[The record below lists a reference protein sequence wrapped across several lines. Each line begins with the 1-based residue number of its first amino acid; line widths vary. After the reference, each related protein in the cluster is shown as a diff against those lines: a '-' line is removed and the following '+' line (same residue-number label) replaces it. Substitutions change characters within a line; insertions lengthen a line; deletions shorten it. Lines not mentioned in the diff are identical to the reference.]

1 MKKTI
6 IVIVLFITILGC
18 HKKQRL
24 TIIPMITRINK
35 EIKNGVQ
42 FFEIDNYSEYPTS
55 NLMDSILAFSEKELS
70 KNNQMPPKVRIQYFY
85 RETLFGACGD
95 ELIYL
100 DSDFYEE
107 GLQDCMDQRV
117 AIISITP
124 SEFKINDSIYIRDI
138 TIWNDNKKPTKDYR
152 IQSNGTRYPDFYRK
166 THISRR
172 DSILVKGTVWKIFK
186 KGEIE
191 RN

>member
-6 IVIVLFITILGC
+6 IVIVLFMTILGC

-55 NLMDSILAFSEKELS
+55 NLMDSILAFLK
-70 KNNQMPPKVRIQYFY
+70 KNCLKIIRCHQKLEYNIF
-85 RETLFGACGD
+85 TGNTFGACGD

-100 DSDFYEE
+100 DSDF
-107 GLQDCMDQRV
+107 M
-117 AIISITP
+117 
-124 SEFKINDSIYIRDI
+124 K
-138 TIWNDNKKPTKDYR
+138 KDYR
-152 IQSNGTRYPDFYRK
+152 I
-166 THISRR
+166 
-172 DSILVKGTVWKIFK
+172 VWIK
-186 KGEIE
+186 ELQ
-191 RN
+191 

>member
-6 IVIVLFITILGC
+6 IVIVLFMTILGC

-107 GLQDCMDQRV
+107 GLQSKLR
-117 AIISITP
+117 S
-124 SEFKINDSIYIRDI
+124 Y
-138 TIWNDNKKPTKDYR
+138 
-152 IQSNGTRYPDFYRK
+152 
-166 THISRR
+166 
-172 DSILVKGTVWKIFK
+172 
-186 KGEIE
+186 
-191 RN
+191 